1 MPFGITG
8 QGKAGSITPLTCTS
22 IQPAGGS
29 TAGGDVVDIYGSGF
43 ELGMTAKMGGTLCTG
58 LVVQSANQLTCT
70 TPAGTGTDDVR
81 LDRITTAAN
90 ATLSNGW
97 TYDFSP
103 VDLSP
108 ALAYYSD
115 TGTTG
120 SPAITAWVNQ
130 GSTGVTND
138 LANSGAP
145 TISASG
151 GPNGEPR
158 VNSVGTARMQAGA
171 RRDFGTAG
179 TTLWIVCRVTSTT
192 KLTTVFKN
200 DRFIVYSAD
209 TSGIWSLFNQG
220 VADNPH
226 DTAVA
231 TGAWQCIEI
240 DLDFTVPNTVFTLG
254 FRVNGVASTP
264 VVGQGYSAGAIV
276 TTVGGSNA
284 TLSSDAAADAD
295 VALVVA
301 TTGVASAG
309 NKTAMRA
316 WLLANY
322 GVTA

>member
-43 ELGMTAKMGGTLCTG
+43 ELGMTAKIGGTLCTG

-108 ALAYYSD
+108 TLAYYSD

-120 SPAITAWVNQ
+120 TAPITAWANQ
-130 GSTGVTND
+130 GSTGATHN
-138 LANSGAP
+138 LANSGSP
-145 TISASG
+145 TLNASG

-158 VNSVGTARMQAGA
+158 VNSVGTAALA
-171 RRDFGTAG
+171 AASTIDLGTAG
-179 TTLWIVCRVTSTT
+179 ATIWIVCRVTSTT
-192 KLTTVFKN
+192 LQSVVFKA
-200 DRFIVYSAD
+200 DRFIFYSTAA
-209 TSGIWSLFNQG
+209 GVWSVFNQNA
-220 VADNPH
+220 ADNPH

-231 TGAWQCIEI
+231 TGAWQCIECTITPVYPGVSI
-240 DLDFTVPNTVFTLG
+240 DVD
-254 FRVNGVASTP
+254 FRVNGVASAAIA
-264 VVGQGYSAGAIV
+264 GQGYTTGAIV
-276 TTVGGSNA
+276 VTSNGSAATIVSNA
-284 TLSSDAAADAD
+284 GADVD

-301 TTGVASAG
+301 TPAPASAG